1 MNTTSA
7 VSGIPDCN
15 RNQAGRSLRPHRWSA
30 TRAIQFVVLLA
41 SLLAAFSV
49 SQARTRQ
56 SFDDD
61 KKDSELKTIHGVVVD
76 KSENG
81 VPSSIVYLQNM
92 KTEAVRTYIADES
105 GNYRFSGLD
114 PNEDYQI
121 HAEKGDLTSS
131 IRTISSYDSR
141 RDIEVVL
148 KLIHSKDKK

>member
-15 RNQAGRSLRPHRWSA
+15 RNQAGRSPRPHRSSA
-30 TRAIQFVVLLA
+30 RRAIQLIVLLA